1 MRKFVIAFELNG
13 EQVEVRAH
21 LKSPK
26 VVEAFMDLV
35 AKGKTKQA
43 QELILNEVIENKEQ
57 LKPIFEKYPLFKASV
72 FNKVLEALGFTTEA
86 LIKEIEEGK
95 TG

>member
-1 MRKFVIAFELNG
+1 MRKFSIVFEIGG
-13 EQVEVRAH
+13 EQVEVKAH
-21 LKSPK
+21 LKNPK
-26 VVEAFMDLV
+26 VVEAFMDLL

-43 QELILNEVIENKEQ
+43 QELILNEVIENKAQ
-57 LKPIFEKYPLFKASV
+57 LQPVFEKYPLFKASV

>member
-1 MRKFVIAFELNG
+1 MRKFSIVFEIGNK
-13 EQVEVRAH
+13 QVEVKAH
-21 LKSPK
+21 LRSPK
-26 VVEAFMDLV
+26 VVEAFIDLV

-43 QELILNEVIENKEQ
+43 QELILNEVIENKEE
-57 LKPIFEKYPLFKASV
+57 LRPIFEKYPLFKASV